1 MSERKSQIRRALCG
15 RTTISKEKEEPNEKQ
30 RIVEIIDG
38 ATYNF
43 NTNDC
48 MLMFK
53 KFRGVHGGDFI

>member
-1 MSERKSQIRRALCG
+1 VHYAG
-15 RTTISKEKEEPNEKQ
+15 TTISKEKEEPDEKQ

-53 KFRGVHGGDFI
+53 KFRGVHGNDFI